1 MCLQRRLLRWSPCRC
16 SSLLCW
22 DQRGWGWGGGVEART
37 HRRHLPLWC
46 VCYPHPFLALWLPN
60 YQWWVL
66 PQVWFLSRQ
75 ACLFVTTKVCLLQT
89 NIFVVTKLCLPQQN
103 ICCNKCVFVATSLLL
118 LRQKMGLSWQTYLW
132 QLPPMVPPQPP
143 ISPTSPSCFVSSQRV
158 HFAWYLPLPPPP
170 PRPLPLPHPIAKKM
184 SSCSNAFV
192 DMTNVHHDYLNVK
205 LHEGPPSPT
214 PSALCPLTPTP
225 PAPTLAFPSF
235 FLELKTAGSGL
246 DGPQGEIVN
255 VKSFWVK
262 QVKGCMLTG
271 VSWTLCRSVNFLLR
285 KNCTF

>member
-1 MCLQRRLLRWSPCRC
+1 MKSL
-16 SSLLCW
+16 SLLLVVVL
-22 DQRGWGWGGGVEART
+22 GPKGVGVGGGVWKQGPTAVTFLSDVFVTHTPFWLSGSPTISGGCCHKYDFCRDKHVFLSQQKYACCKRT
-37 HRRHLPLWC
+37 FLLWQNY
-46 VCYPHPFLALWLPN
+46 VCRNKIFVATN
-60 YQWWVL
+60 AC
-66 PQVWFLSRQ
+66 LSRQ
-75 ACLFVTTKVCLLQT
+75 AYFCCDKRWVCRDKHTCGSSHQ
-89 NIFVVTKLCLPQQN
+89 
-103 ICCNKCVFVATSLLL
+103 
-118 LRQKMGLSWQTYLW
+118 WY
-132 QLPPMVPPQPP
+132 PPNPPSHQ
-143 ISPTSPSCFVSSQRV
+143 
-158 HFAWYLPLPPPP
+158 HPLPALFLPSMSILLGIFLSPLP
-170 PRPLPLPHPIAKKM
+170 HPAPCPSLPLPHPIAKKM